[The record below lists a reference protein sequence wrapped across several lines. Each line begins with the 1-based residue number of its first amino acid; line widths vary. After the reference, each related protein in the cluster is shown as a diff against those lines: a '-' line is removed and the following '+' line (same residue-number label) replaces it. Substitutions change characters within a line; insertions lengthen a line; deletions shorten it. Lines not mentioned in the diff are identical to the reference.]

1 MRAIDIDP
9 AFIYYAEYINTVLA
23 SGDYNPI
30 LLNDYYI
37 TIELD
42 PKEDTIDMMSI
53 LTRKVV
59 LDRNNHKILK
69 DTPTEFNITILEA
82 IDFIQTITPPILKTK
97 VNKELKSI
105 DHIIEYLKIYLLED
119 PDTEYKFYILRNNIH
134 LQNDFRTGW
143 EPSEKIKS
151 KVDFMRKNLP
161 NKSSF
166 FILEY
171 LDGNVSTIIEAL
183 DSGYSY
189 NKSGLSI
196 AMQGILVFPSIN
208 KKINNSAISEFL
220 DKYIENLR
228 YIDIYKDEFNN
239 VYLQLMSYNSSDM
252 FFRIMAD
259 TYRNFIK

>member
-1 MRAIDIDP
+1 MRAIDIYS
-9 AFIYYAEYINTVLA
+9 AFEYYKKYIDSILA

-82 IDFIQTITPPILKTK
+82 IDFIQTITPPILKAS
-97 VNKELKSI
+97 VNRELKSI
-105 DHIIEYLKIYLLED
+105 DHIIEYLKVYLLED
-119 PDTEYKFYILRNNIH
+119 PDTEYKFYILRNNTH
-134 LQNDFRTGW
+134 LQNDFKTGW

-151 KVDFMRKNLP
+151 KADFMKKNLP

-171 LDGNVSTIIEAL
+171 LDGDVSTIIEAL
-183 DSGYSY
+183 GSGYSY
-189 NKSGLSI
+189 DKSGLSI
-196 AMQGILVFPSIN
+196 AMQGVLVFPSIGGKVN
-208 KKINNSAISEFL
+208 EYAIQNFL
-220 DKYIENLR
+220 DMNIKDIR
-228 YIDIYKDEFNN
+228 YVDVYKDETNT
-239 VYLQLMSYNSSDM
+239 VYLQLMSYSASDA
-252 FFRIMAD
+252 FFYIMAT